1 MKTRDLLEM
10 ILEAIEETEDT
21 KEKLVYL
28 FNKVYADH
36 LRQQAEQKKVIDK

>member
-1 MKTRDLLEM
+1 MKIRDMLEM

-36 LRQQAEQKKVIDK
+36 LKKQAEGEE

>member
-1 MKTRDLLEM
+1 MKIRDLLEM
-10 ILEAIEETEDT
+10 ILEAIEETEAT

-36 LRQQAEQKKVIDK
+36 LRQQAEQKNVIDK

>member
-10 ILEAIEETEDT
+10 ILEAIEETEAT

-36 LRQQAEQKKVIDK
+36 LQKQAEGKE

>member
-10 ILEAIEETEDT
+10 ILEAIEETEAT

-36 LRQQAEQKKVIDK
+36 LHQQAEQRNVIDK